1 MQAASAVILAF
12 PRRVPSAASD
22 ELELLPEHRLTSEAA
37 APSWARVPAAE
48 VARPM
53 VAWAPNLLLAAPFF
67 LSPRGGTVG
76 DALGV
81 ALAILVFTAAAWAA
95 PQLGDA
101 LERRRWREN
110 LAGPPVLL
118 ALEALPGGLALG
130 PAVAIL
136 VLLFGSLELAHSRLS
151 LPTRLGLAVAAAGHL
166 LRVEAGAAVLGLE
179 LAPEMRLALLLLSL
193 FLPLASS
200 PRQRGA
206 RPSLDRDFVLLTLL
220 VGTAVLYSAALT
232 GDPWLE
238 RAAGVS
244 PLLSVP
250 PLMLGLLRC
259 WHLGQSG
266 RLESGSPDPWTSAAA
281 AAWAGVLVL
290 TVAHPSV

>member
-1 MQAASAVILAF
+1 MHAASAVILAF

-37 APSWARVPAAE
+37 APSRARAPAAE

-53 VAWAPNLLLAAPFF
+53 VAWASNMLLAIPFF
-67 LSPRGGTVG
+67 LSPRGGTAG
-76 DALGV
+76 DALEV

-95 PQLGDA
+95 PQLGVA
-101 LERRRWREN
+101 LERRRWPEN
-110 LAGPPVLL
+110 LSDPPVLL
-118 ALEALPGGLALG
+118 ALGALAGGLALG

-136 VLLFGSLELAHSRLS
+136 VLLFGLLELARSRLS
-151 LPTRLGLAVAAAGHL
+151 LPGRLGLAVAAAGHL

-232 GDPWLE
+232 GDPWLQ

-266 RLESGSPDPWTSAAA
+266 RLGSDRPDPWTFAAA
-281 AAWAGVLVL
+281 AAWAGVLAL
-290 TVAHPSV
+290 TVAHPNL